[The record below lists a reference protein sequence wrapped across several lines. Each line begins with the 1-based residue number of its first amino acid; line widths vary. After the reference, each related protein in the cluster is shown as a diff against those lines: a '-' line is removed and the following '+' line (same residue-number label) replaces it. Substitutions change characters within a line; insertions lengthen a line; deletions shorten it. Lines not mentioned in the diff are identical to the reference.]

1 MMYIFHYNRLLVVL
15 RWLIVLMDNTGLHD
29 NVKNYFSIKFWK
41 CTLVSSRCQI
51 RIQESA
57 RMQNFAPFTPE
68 LLGAL
73 SRTPAV
79 QQLIHYNPVSL
90 SFSWLVF
97 VYLVGGSGQFNR
109 NLCILLT
116 LFYRKLIQNI
126 RRIIWPLW
134 HFSNVKRHSF
144 AIFLP

>member
-1 MMYIFHYNRLLVVL
+1 MLFFRLNKIYKPIIQLWQFKVMTVSQLAVL
-15 RWLIVLMDNTGLHD
+15 RRLIVLMDNTGLHD

-79 QQLIHYNPVSL
+79 QQLPNKLWWNTAFWYLLLFEIVNPNNSPVQLTWNEISYNEKCT
-90 SFSWLVF
+90 SFN
-97 VYLVGGSGQFNR
+97 YH
-109 NLCILLT
+109 LT
-116 LFYRKLIQNI
+116 L
-126 RRIIWPLW
+126 P
-134 HFSNVKRHSF
+134 H
-144 AIFLP
+144 

>member
-1 MMYIFHYNRLLVVL
+1 MLFFRLNKIYKPIIQLWQFKVMTVSQLAVL
-15 RWLIVLMDNTGLHD
+15 RRLIVLMDNTGLHD

-73 SRTPAV
+73 SRTLAV
-79 QQLIHYNPVSL
+79 QQLPNKLWWNTAFWYLLLFEIVNPNNSPVQLTWNEIGYNEKCT
-90 SFSWLVF
+90 SFN
-97 VYLVGGSGQFNR
+97 YH
-109 NLCILLT
+109 LT
-116 LFYRKLIQNI
+116 L
-126 RRIIWPLW
+126 P
-134 HFSNVKRHSF
+134 H
-144 AIFLP
+144 